1 MPTIWITNVPCAV
14 GCRAASQET
23 APVRERRQDG
33 NARHSVL
40 FSLNMRH
47 KPAIYPKCG
56 GVVFMGCSRQR
67 CFPYCMT
74 GAQLGRRARFP
85 RFHRIKW

>member
-33 NARHSVL
+33 NAVQFLAVVRLRS
-40 FSLNMRH
+40 
-47 KPAIYPKCG
+47 
-56 GVVFMGCSRQR
+56 GV
-67 CFPYCMT
+67 
-74 GAQLGRRARFP
+74 GA
-85 RFHRIKW
+85 